1 MTARTAQPGRLAA
14 SPVVARA
21 WRRARR
27 LTGSAAWPVRSS
39 RTVHGWA
46 IACAGLSPVLLIVG
60 WLAAG
65 VVQPASYSPVRQTI
79 SVLSGQA
86 GTDRWIMTGAL
97 LLVGVCDLLAAAGL
111 GGIRASARILLAVAG
126 LAGIGIAASPEPAGG
141 STVRHLAWTAMGAVT
156 ITIWPAFTARRGA
169 SRPLILSVRG
179 AAVVTAVFAALL
191 GWLVIETQ
199 GGSLLGLAERLT
211 SGIQTCWPFIVALA
225 LQRAP
230 APDAQDAPD
239 TPAGPLPAGHDQGR
253 SGPAF
258 ETQPAS
264 GGPVGGGGHLLGRM
278 HHLRIGG
285 VDGGR
290 AAGDG
295 HEPDMHHRRRH
306 PVP

>member
-1 MTARTAQPGRLAA
+1 MAG
-14 SPVVARA
+14 A

-39 RTVHGWA
+39 RAVPGWA

-65 VVQPASYSPVRQTI
+65 MVQPASYSPVRQTV
-79 SVLSGQA
+79 SVLSGYA

-111 GGIRASARILLAVAG
+111 AGIRASARILLAVAG

-141 STVRHLAWTAMGAVT
+141 STMRHLAWTAMGAVT

-225 LQRAP
+225 LQRAYTLDAPP
-230 APDAQDAPD
+230 APD
-239 TPAGPLPAGHDQGR
+239 GR
-253 SGPAF
+253 AA
-258 ETQPAS
+258 QPAS
-264 GGPVGGGGHLLGRM
+264 GGPVGGGGYLLGRL
-278 HHLRIGG
+278 HHLRIGS
-285 VDGGR
+285 VDRGR

-306 PVP
+306 PVRLIPPGRRGEPADRTDHA

>member
-1 MTARTAQPGRLAA
+1 MTARTGQPGRLAD
-14 SPVVARA
+14 SPVLAGA

-39 RTVHGWA
+39 WAVPGWA
-46 IACAGLSPVLLIVG
+46 IACAGLSPAFLTVG

-65 VVQPASYSPVRQTI
+65 MVQPASYSPVRQTV
-79 SVLSGQA
+79 SVLSGYS

-111 GGIRASARILLAVAG
+111 AGIRAPARILLAAAG

-141 STVRHLAWTAMGAVT
+141 STMRHLAWTAMGAVA

-179 AAVVTAVFAALL
+179 AAVVTAVFTALL
-191 GWLVIETQ
+191 GWMVIETQ

-211 SGIQTCWPFIVALA
+211 SGVQTCWPFIVALA
-225 LQRAP
+225 LQRAR
-230 APDAQDAPD
+230 APDAPD
-239 TPAGPLPAGHDQGR
+239 GPLPPGNDPTGR
-253 SGPAF
+253 GPAL
-258 ETQPAS
+258 ETQPVS
-264 GGPVGGGGHLLGRM
+264 GGPVDGGSYLLGRM
-278 HHLRIGG
+278 HHLRIGC

>member
-1 MTARTAQPGRLAA
+1 MTARTGQPGRLAESA
-14 SPVVARA
+14 VAAGA

-27 LTGSAAWPVRSS
+27 LTGPAAWPERSS
-39 RTVHGWA
+39 RAVPSWA
-46 IACAGLSPVLLIVG
+46 IACAGLSPVLLTVG

-65 VVQPASYSPVRQTI
+65 MVQPASYSPVRQTV
-79 SVLSGQA
+79 SVLSGYA

-111 GGIRASARILLAVAG
+111 AGIRASARILLAVAG

-141 STVRHLAWTAMGAVT
+141 STMRHLAWTAMGAVT

-179 AAVVTAVFAALL
+179 AVVVTAVFAVLL

-225 LQRAP
+225 LQQAHALDVAP
-230 APDAQDAPD
+230 ALDAPDALLDP
-239 TPAGPLPAGHDQGR
+239 GR
-253 SGPAF
+253 SGPGLAA
-258 ETQPAS
+258 QPAS
-264 GGPVGGGGHLLGRM
+264 GGPVGGCGYLLGRM